1 MLIALLALLALNSP
15 LLWLARP
22 HRWQHV
28 GWLAALS
35 PLVVTIWSLG
45 QLTTVANG
53 SVIATEIPWSEALG
67 LTLALRVDGLG
78 LFFGLIIAGI
88 GTAIAIY
95 AGYYFADDPKL
106 GYFYALFFLF
116 MTSMLGVV
124 WADNLLALFIFWE
137 GTSITSYLLISFK
150 LTDRASLEGARRALI
165 VTGTGAMALLAGMVL
180 LAQMSGTYTISEI
193 IARPGFDF
201 VSHPLYPAALILI
214 LLGAFTKSAQ
224 FPFHFW
230 LPGAMAAPT
239 PVSAYL
245 HSATMVK
252 AGIYLLARL
261 HPALSNSPIWFWSL
275 LLVGGATMLL
285 GAISALRYYDLKA
298 ILANATISQ
307 LGILTLLLAFT
318 GEHAYIAVVVGILAH
333 SLYKGPLF
341 LVAGLIDHA
350 TGTRDIRH
358 LAGLSRSLPWVAV
371 TALLAALSMAG
382 IPPTFGF
389 LAKELLLEQFYE
401 LSEHSVAW
409 LGYAGWGIVAFGGA
423 LFVAYSLIVLWLPFF
438 RKQPSEELAEVHHAP
453 SLPFVLPALLL
464 AIIGLIIPFVVSS
477 IEGLLF
483 APAASAIAGADIG
496 VHLALWHGFT
506 PVLWTSLAAIAVGVG
521 IFLIRHPIRRG
532 FSLVPHW
539 VNGAWAFEKISLGLG
554 QLARW
559 TTRSI
564 QGGPFAVQLSITLLS
579 AVAIVVYAFFASNF
593 IGELRTNWRATPT
606 FYEVILAWL
615 AIAAAIVTV
624 RMHNRLSAIISIG
637 VVGLV
642 VTLAFVFFGAPDLAL
657 TQSLIEVLTVVL
669 LVLVFYRIPPQ
680 PRAQISPWLHLRNL
694 VIAGAVGLWGF
705 AMVLLG
711 VEQSLFTSI
720 SDYFSLNAVPA
731 AHGGNIVNVI
741 LVDFRG
747 FDTMGEITVL
757 SLAAIGGYALL
768 RASRLRLAR
777 PAINA
782 PANDEENNSLL
793 TDTVEGGNRD

>member
-1 MLIALLALLALNSP
+1 MLIALLALLALSSP

-28 GWLAALS
+28 GWLAALP
-35 PLVVTIWSLG
+35 PLVVTIWLLG

-53 SVIATEIPWSEALG
+53 HAIATEIAWSEAFG
-67 LTLALRVDGLG
+67 LTLALRVDGLA

-106 GYFYALFFLF
+106 GYFYALFYLF
-116 MTSMLGVV
+116 MTNMLGVV

-137 GTSITSYLLISFK
+137 GTSITSYLLIAFK
-150 LTDRASLEGARRALI
+150 LTDRTSLEGARRALI

-180 LAQMSGTYTISEI
+180 LAQMAGTYTISEM
-193 IARPGFDF
+193 IARPGIDF
-201 VSHPLYPAALILI
+201 TAHSLYPAALILI

-261 HPALSNSPIWFWSL
+261 HPALSDSPLWFWSL
-275 LLVGGATMLL
+275 LLVGGTTMLL
-285 GAISALRYYDLKA
+285 GALSALRYFDLKA

-318 GEHAYIAVVVGILAH
+318 SEYAYIAVVVGILAH

-350 TGTRDIRH
+350 TGTRDVRH

-389 LAKELLLEQFYE
+389 LSKELLLEQFYQAGQG
-401 LSEHSVAW
+401 SAAW
-409 LGYAGWGIVAFGGA
+409 LGTIGLGIVAFGGA
-423 LFVAYSLIVLWLPFF
+423 LFVAYSLVVLWLPFF

-464 AIIGLIIPFVVSS
+464 ALIGLVIPFVLSS
-477 IEGLLF
+477 VEGLLF
-483 APAASAIAGADIG
+483 APAASAIAGAEIG

-506 PVLWTSLAAIAVGVG
+506 PVLWTSLAAIAAGVG
-521 IFLIRHPIRRG
+521 IFLVRHSVRRG
-532 FSLVPHW
+532 FSLVPQW
-539 VNGAWAFEKISLGLG
+539 LNGALAFEAVSSGLSHF
-554 QLARW
+554 ARW
-559 TTRSI
+559 TTRRI
-564 QGGPFAVQLSITLLS
+564 QDGPFAGQISITLLS
-579 AVAIVVYAFFASNF
+579 AVAFVIYALFASNF

-606 FYEVILAWL
+606 FYEFLLTSL
-615 AIAAAIVTV
+615 AIVAAFVTA
-624 RMHNRLSAIISIG
+624 RMNNRLSAIISIG
-637 VVGLV
+637 IVGLV

-657 TQSLIEVLTVVL
+657 TQLLIEVLTVVL

-680 PRAQISPWLHLRNL
+680 AQVPISPWLRLRDF
-694 VIAGAVGLWGF
+694 VVAGAVGLWGF

-711 VEQSLFTSI
+711 VEQSLLPSI

-741 LVDFRG
+741 LVDFRA
-747 FDTMGEITVL
+747 FDTMGEISVL
-757 SLAAIGGYALL
+757 ALAAIGGYALL
-768 RASRLRLAR
+768 RASRLRPAR
-777 PAINA
+777 PAINVSA
-782 PANDEENNSLL
+782 ANDENDSLL
-793 TDTVEGGNRD
+793 TNTVEGGDRD